1 MEAVEEMADIQVEA
15 DEEGE
20 ATEREAKPPTPE
32 ATSAV
37 RVRTILACHQKD
49 AAPLRRGQGTSTAP
63 ARVQEAKGHPRT
75 HRLGGVSNPNGRA
88 APFVA
93 LPTPSISESGSG

>member
-1 MEAVEEMADIQVEA
+1 MEAVEEMADIQEEA

-20 ATEREAKPPTPE
+20 AAEREAKPSTPE

-37 RVRTILACHQKD
+37 RVRTILACRQKD
-49 AAPLRRGQGTSTAP
+49 AAPLRRGPGTSTAP
-63 ARVQEAKGHPRT
+63 ARVQEAKGHPRA
-75 HRLGGVSNPNGRA
+75 HRLGGVLNPNGRT
-88 APFVA
+88 APFGT